1 MTKERLRSYLDL
13 KAERDQLRQQLE
25 TIEAALYSPKA
36 QRLTGMPASPSHG
49 NAVEEMAAR
58 HLELMD
64 RYRAKMLEL
73 AEEQLE
79 IEKAIEALEPTE
91 RMLLR
96 FRYIEGLPWEEVCV
110 RMNYSWRQTHR
121 MHSKALEAL
130 RMSDARSDDRA

>member
-13 KAERDQLRQQLE
+13 KNEQAQLRQQLE
-25 TIEAALYSPKA
+25 AIEVALYSPKA
-36 QRLTGMPASPSHG
+36 QRLTGMPAAPSHG
-49 NAVEEMAAR
+49 NPMEDMAAR

-73 AEEQLE
+73 AEEQLA
-79 IEKAIEALEPTE
+79 IEKAIETLEPTS

-96 FRYIEGLPWEEVCV
+96 FRYIDGLPWEEVCV

-121 MHSKALEAL
+121 LHSRALDAL
-130 RMSDARSDDRA
+130 KEMEEKSA